1 MKKASGTDSKT
12 TVSCAEFAAIQRE
25 MLAQMAADRARVE
38 RALAKLML
46 PVSERGPARAVTN
59 LKPAAEICNC
69 SVEKLRE
76 RCERGEIPAEIVDHQ
91 WAIDVE
97 SHTAW
102 RSKAGRR

>member
-1 MKKASGTDSKT
+1 MKKASGTDSK
-12 TVSCAEFAAIQRE
+12 RPYP
-25 MLAQMAADRARVE
+25 ARNSRRFRVKCWRKWRPIGRE
-38 RALAKLML
+38 RALAKSML

-59 LKPAAEICNC
+59 LKQAAEICNC
-69 SVEKLRE
+69 SVEKLRK